1 MGGDH
6 APDEIVAGALRA
18 RAEGIEVLL
27 AGPRERLE
35 KILADAGVVPGEGV
49 EIIDGPDVIAMD
61 DPDPARAV
69 RSRRGSSIGVASR
82 LVKDGRADAVFSAGS
97 TGAALA
103 GAVLEIGRIRGVARP
118 AIAVVLPFPDGPTVL
133 VDAGANVDVRPEHL
147 AGFALL
153 GSVFAQ
159 VRLGIDTP
167 RVGLLSVGE
176 EPGKGNELAKAS
188 YPLLSDA
195 PIEFVGNVEGRDLPS
210 TRVDVVVTDGF
221 TGNVALKLMEGF
233 AKFLM
238 EELMKIFTATEEAKD
253 AAKVLMPGL
262 LGLADTLSAETHGGA
277 HLLGVKGVCII
288 GHGSSSADAVVSAQR
303 IAAQTVDGGLV
314 GKITERLGASKDGAE
329 RLPPKDG
336 AERLPPKDG
345 AERLPQKDELPKE

>member
-6 APDEIVAGALRA
+6 APDEIIAGALKA
-18 RAEGIEVLL
+18 RSEGIEVLL
-27 AGPRERLE
+27 AGPQERLE
-35 KILADAGVVPGEGV
+35 KSLAELGETLEIVDA
-49 EIIDGPDVIAMD
+49 PDAIAMD

-82 LVKDGRADAVFSAGS
+82 LVRDGRADAVFSAGS

-118 AIAVVLPFPDGPTVL
+118 AIAVVLPVPNAPTVL
-133 VDAGANVDVRPEHL
+133 IDAGANVDVRPEHL

-159 VRLGIDTP
+159 VRLGISEP

-176 EPGKGNELAKAS
+176 EPGKGNELAKAAF
-188 YPLLSDA
+188 PLLSSSDVK
-195 PIEFVGNVEGRDLPS
+195 FVGNVEGRDIP
-210 TRVDVVVTDGF
+210 TDAVDVVVTDGF

-233 AKFLM
+233 ARFLM
-238 EELMKIFTATEEAKD
+238 NELLGIFTATEEAKA

-262 LGLADTLSAETHGGA
+262 SELSTTLSTESHGGA

-288 GHGSSSADAVVSAQR
+288 GHGSSSAGAVTSALR
-303 IAAQTVDGGLV
+303 IAAQTADGGLV
-314 GKITERLGASKDGAE
+314 DKIAE
-329 RLPPKDG
+329 RYSS
-336 AERLPPKDG
+336 AR
-345 AERLPQKDELPKE
+345 